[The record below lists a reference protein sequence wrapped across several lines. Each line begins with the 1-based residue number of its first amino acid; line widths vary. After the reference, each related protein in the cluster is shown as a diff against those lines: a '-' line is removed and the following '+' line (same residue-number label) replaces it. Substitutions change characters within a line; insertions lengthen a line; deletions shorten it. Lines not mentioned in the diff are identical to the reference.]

1 MQRRMEIL
9 SPLRIIN
16 EDDEELEMEI
26 MVMEDEEQALG
37 TLTMECG

>member
-9 SPLRIIN
+9 RTLRIIN
-16 EDDEELEMEI
+16 EDDELEMEI